1 MADPQERR
9 ELTPEETERR
19 KQARRK
25 RQKER
30 RRKKIIR
37 FCIAWGSVALVVILV
52 TMLVVS
58 CAVNAGKKNPDQSKE
73 SDTETITQTTPETTP
88 ETTTPE
94 TTTEAAKTGW
104 DGVTA
109 EEMIANGQATK
120 IVFLTFDDGP
130 GPYTEELLDILAK
143 YNVKATFFVTGN
155 GYDYERILAREYRDG
170 HSVAVHTYTHDY
182 ETVYTSEEAYW
193 DDFNKMNDILEEYTG
208 HRSDFFRFP
217 GGASNEVSWQYNEGI
232 MTRLTQQAIERGL
245 DYVDWDVSSGDGG
258 ATDNSEDV
266 YINVTTGIEE
276 YDISVVLMHDTH
288 EFTVNAVEDIIIYC
302 QENGYT
308 LLPFYKGI
316 YECHHGVN
324 N

>member
-1 MADPQERR
+1 MADPQDNR
-9 ELTPEETERR
+9 ELTPEEARRR
-19 KQARRK
+19 KQARLK

-30 RRKKIIR
+30 KRKKIIR

-52 TMLVVS
+52 TVLVVS
-58 CAVNAGKKNPDQSKE
+58 CAVNAGKKNADPVKE
-73 SDTETITQTTPETTP
+73 SETVTTEAVLETTP
-88 ETTTPE
+88 ETTAEE

-143 YNVKATFFVTGN
+143 YDVKATFFVTN
-155 GYDYERILAREYRDG
+155 NFIEYNNMITREFRDG

-193 DDFNKMNDILEEYTG
+193 DDFNAMNDVVEELTG

-258 ATDNSEDV
+258 STDDTEEIISRV
-266 YINVTTGIEE
+266 INGIEE
-276 YDISVVLMHDTH
+276 YDVSVVLMHDTH
-288 EFTVNAVEDIIIYC
+288 DYSVNAVEDIILYC
-302 QENGYT
+302 RENGYT

>member
-1 MADPQERR
+1 MADPQENR
-9 ELTPEETERR
+9 ELTPEETLRR
-19 KQARRK
+19 KETRLKRK
-25 RQKER
+25 KAR

-37 FCIAWGSVALVVILV
+37 FCIAWGSVALIVVLV
-52 TMLVVS
+52 TVLVVS
-58 CAVNAGKKNPDQSKE
+58 CAVNAGKKNAGSEKE
-73 SDTETITQTTPETTP
+73 SETVTTESTSETT
-88 ETTTPE
+88 ETTTPEE
-94 TTTEAAKTGW
+94 TTTEAAKSGW

-109 EEMIANGQATK
+109 QEMIDSGAAKK

-143 YNVKATFFVTGN
+143 YDVKATFFVTGN
-155 GYDYERILAREYRDG
+155 GYDYENVLTREYRDG

-232 MTRLTQQAIERGL
+232 MTRLTQQAIEKGL

-266 YINVTTGIEE
+266 YYNVTNGIEE
-276 YDISVVLMHDTH
+276 YDIAVVLMHDTH
-288 EFTVNAVEDIIIYC
+288 EFTVNAVEDIILYC
-302 QENGYT
+302 LDNGYT
-308 LLPFYKGI
+308 MLPFYKGI
-316 YECHHGVN
+316 YECHHGLN